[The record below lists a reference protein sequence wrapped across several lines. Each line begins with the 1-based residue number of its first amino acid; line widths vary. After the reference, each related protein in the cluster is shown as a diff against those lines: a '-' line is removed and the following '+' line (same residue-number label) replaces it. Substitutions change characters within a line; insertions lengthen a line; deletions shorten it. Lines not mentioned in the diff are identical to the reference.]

1 MRKLKF
7 TFVKVSNKY
16 YIRYRF
22 HAYSLNCPKNSLIY
36 CTNFLDDGE
45 PDIEQQPE
53 DDDSKGESKRK
64 ITPNGLEN
72 GIKGAIKE
80 KTSEDIEKERK
91 KKLMMLG
98 CEAFMFTIRKRNRLQ
113 DPKNPRHRWFRWK
126 DR

>member
-1 MRKLKF
+1 MLKRI
-7 TFVKVSNKY
+7 K
-16 YIRYRF
+16 I
-22 HAYSLNCPKNSLIY
+22 SLIFS
-36 CTNFLDDGE
+36 TELLDNGE
-45 PDIEQQPE
+45 PDIEQQLE
-53 DDDSKGESKRK
+53 DDGSKGEAKRK

-91 KKLMMLG
+91 KKLMQMG